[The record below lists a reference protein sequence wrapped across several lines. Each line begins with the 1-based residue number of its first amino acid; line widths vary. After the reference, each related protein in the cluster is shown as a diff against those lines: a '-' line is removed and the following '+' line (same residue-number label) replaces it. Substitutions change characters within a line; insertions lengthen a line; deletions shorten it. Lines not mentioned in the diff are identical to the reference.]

1 MVMLSITENKG
12 YKNINLKEQAKVP
25 IEVNGKQKEVM
36 VFVLDGE
43 SVVVEKNFKDG
54 KAVVS
59 SKYKNPDGTPSTSY
73 ACMVKYEG
81 EDVSFFLN
89 ARQHDAYKV
98 LGDKGSKIKIT
109 GTLVTEPREYLN
121 LGFELVK

>member
-1 MVMLSITENKG
+1 MVMLSITEKNG
-12 YKNINLKEQAKVP
+12 YKNINLKEQIKVP
-25 IEVNGKQKEVM
+25 IEVNGKQKETT

-43 SVVVEKNFKDG
+43 SIVIDKNFKDG

-59 SKYKNPDGTPSTSY
+59 TKFKNPDGTPSVSY
-73 ACMVKYEG
+73 VCRGKYEG
-81 EDVSFFLN
+81 EHPSFFLT

-98 LGDKGSKIKIT
+98 LGDKDSKIKIT
-109 GTLVTEPREYLN
+109 GTLITEPREYLN